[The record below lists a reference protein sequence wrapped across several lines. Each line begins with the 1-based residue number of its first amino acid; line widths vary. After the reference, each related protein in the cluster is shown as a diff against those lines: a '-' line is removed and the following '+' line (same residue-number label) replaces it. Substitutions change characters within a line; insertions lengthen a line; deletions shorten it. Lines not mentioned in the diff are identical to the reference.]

1 MTVVGVLS
9 VKHAPGATTAAVAI
23 AAASAT
29 DAVVVECDPAG
40 GDIAARG
47 HLAVE
52 PGLVSLA
59 AAGRHPTSHLDLLG
73 HSQHLPTGMPVV
85 VAPTA
90 PEQAAGAVAALAS
103 RLPDAIRSAGVPG
116 IIDLGRWTPT
126 TSANPALAGC
136 DEALVA
142 IEPTVAGVE
151 HLRTRLD
158 GIRTVC
164 SVVSVLLIGDRPYG
178 PAEVESVLAAP
189 VAGVIAVDAR
199 GVALLYRGPR
209 ASARR
214 SALVRSAAVVAPL
227 RNDDLSVSGADR

>member
-23 AAASAT
+23 ATASAT

-73 HSQHLPTGMPVV
+73 HSQHLPTGVPVV

-90 PEQAAGAVAALAS
+90 PDQDRKS
-103 RLPDAIRSAGVPG
+103 
-116 IIDLGRWTPT
+116 
-126 TSANPALAGC
+126 
-136 DEALVA
+136 
-142 IEPTVAGVE
+142 
-151 HLRTRLD
+151 TRLN
-158 GIRTVC
+158 
-164 SVVSVLLIGDRPYG
+164 SSH
-178 PAEVESVLAAP
+178 
-189 VAGVIAVDAR
+189 
-199 GVALLYRGPR
+199 
-209 ASARR
+209 
-214 SALVRSAAVVAPL
+214 
-227 RNDDLSVSGADR
+227 